1 MIKLRTH
8 RKLAE
13 RSLPQRH
20 EQVNNTPHR
29 IKIYPLSIK
38 HSGFDS
44 RAILADALISSWEM
58 FRWSKNFID
67 YSERLIRRYIFGF
80 FVVSL
85 SVFQIIPTT
94 ESGAIT
100 NDIKIEKPAEISIS
114 DSVKAVS
121 APLFQRPLNGY
132 LSQQFWYVHPAI
144 DIPNPYGASIKPVA
158 SGKVVFAGWDG
169 GYGYTI
175 VIKHKAG
182 FSSRYAHLAQINVGV
197 GQKID
202 KKTTVGTVGAT
213 GYATG
218 SHLHLELYNEG
229 KLVNPEIYLP

>member
-20 EQVNNTPHR
+20 EQVNNIPHR
-29 IKIYPLSIK
+29 IQISRRFIK

-67 YSERLIRRYIFGF
+67 YSERLIRRYVFGF

-100 NDIKIEKPAEISIS
+100 NDIKIEKPDEISIS

-144 DIPNPYGASIKPVA
+144 DIPNPYGASIKPIA